1 MSGSQERFKEDK
13 MNSNQKRKDL
23 RSIRRVRPR
32 YKKAL
37 IPALIISLIIAIV
50 LILIMKKYFLTPI
63 FEGRGSIH
71 QSGTTVV
78 VRSGGGMEED
88 TIYRMTDVNA

>member
-1 MSGSQERFKEDK
+1 MDEDRKPKEMRFV
-13 MNSNQKRKDL
+13 
-23 RSIRRVRPR
+23 RRVRPR

-37 IPALIISLIIAIV
+37 IPALIISLIIAIL

-71 QSGTTVV
+71 QSGTAVV
-78 VRSGGGMEED
+78 VRSAGGMEED
-88 TIYRMTDVNA
+88 TTYRMVKVNA

>member
-1 MSGSQERFKEDK
+1 MNEDRKPKQMRFV
-13 MNSNQKRKDL
+13 
-23 RSIRRVRPR
+23 RRVRPR

-37 IPALIISLIIAIV
+37 IPALIISLIIAII

-71 QSGTTVV
+71 QSGTVV
-78 VRSGGGMEED
+78 MVSSAGSVKGD
-88 TIYRMTDVNA
+88 TIDGLTNAKA

>member
-1 MSGSQERFKEDK
+1 MDEDR
-13 MNSNQKRKDL
+13 KRKEM
-23 RSIRRVRPR
+23 RFVRRVRPR

-37 IPALIISLIIAIV
+37 IPALIISLIIAIM

-63 FEGRGSIH
+63 FEGRGSIR

-78 VRSGGGMEED
+78 VRSAGGTEED
-88 TIYRMTDVNA
+88 TTCHMTKVNALTALR

>member
-1 MSGSQERFKEDK
+1 MDEDRARKEMRFV
-13 MNSNQKRKDL
+13 
-23 RSIRRVRPR
+23 RRVRPR

-37 IPALIISLIIAIV
+37 IPALIISLIIAII

-88 TIYRMTDVNA
+88 TIYRMTNVNA